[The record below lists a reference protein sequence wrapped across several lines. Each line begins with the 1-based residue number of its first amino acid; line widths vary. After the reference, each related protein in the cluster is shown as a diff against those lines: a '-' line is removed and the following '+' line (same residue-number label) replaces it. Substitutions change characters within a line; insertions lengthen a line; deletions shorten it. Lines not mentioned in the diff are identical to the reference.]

1 MRPYTGVRFMAES
14 VLRLI
19 KRSAEFRGID
29 QVREVPRGRR
39 GLYVLYR
46 RRRKAGAV
54 HFDVVYVGM
63 ARKGMLA
70 RLLSHTKTK
79 QRTWTH
85 FSVFEVWD
93 NVRDDEIVELEGLF
107 RHLYRRDSKANSL
120 NKQRKFGKAF
130 KVREDDFRE
139 WRNDDKDRRADVAR
153 GS

>member
-1 MRPYTGVRFMAES
+1 MAES

-46 RRRKAGAV
+46 RRRKAGLE

-107 RHLYRRDSKANSL
+107 RHLYRRDSRANSL

-130 KVREDDFRE
+130 KIRKDDFRE
-139 WRNDDKDRRADVAR
+139 WRRDDADRRIGAVR
-153 GS
+153 GK

>member
-1 MRPYTGVRFMAES
+1 MAES

-19 KRSAEFRGID
+19 KRSAEFRSIE
-29 QVREVPRGRR
+29 QVREVPPGHR

-46 RRRKAGAV
+46 RRFKAGV
-54 HFDVVYVGM
+54 ENFDVVYVGM

-70 RLLSHTKTK
+70 RLISHAKTK
-79 QRTWTH
+79 QRNWTH

-107 RHLYRRDSKANSL
+107 RHLYRHDSKANKL

-130 KVREDDFRE
+130 RIRKDDFRE
-139 WRNDDKDRRADVAR
+139 WRKDDKERRAGAGR
-153 GS
+153 GA

>member
-1 MRPYTGVRFMAES
+1 MAES

-29 QVREVPRGRR
+29 QVREVPPRRR

-46 RRRKAGAV
+46 RRRKAGAE

-63 ARKGMLA
+63 ARTGMLA

-79 QRTWTH
+79 HRNWTH

-120 NKQRKFGKAF
+120 NKQRKFGRAF
-130 KVREDDFRE
+130 KVREDDFGKWEGDGPHRK
-139 WRNDDKDRRADVAR
+139 NGAVRAT
-153 GS
+153 